1 MLYSIIKNQ
10 SESCKKFNCFCFNYF
25 QIPTQLFLEQYPLL
39 STTPSS
45 HRASSERSIS
55 PLSARENSSPASTTK
70 NFQPTNNNNISSTNN
85 NLSDSSNNSNKNSRS
100 IVHFLN
106 SNHNHH
112 TIPSPT
118 NHHQNH
124 QSDGDNS
131 ATIIPMMPNSLNL
144 QNHTTTTNSTV
155 TNVTPEMSHSS
166 LESLQNIS
174 YNLQSTS
181 SPLPANYSPQH
192 THESLHEQQLRK
204 LSRPSA
210 AEEDSASFVHYPPEH
225 NNNTTS
231 NNLNNAALFLAAQH
245 GVGSFI
251 GGSVTGSKRSMDDVL
266 RKLTN
271 KFRGSSIRDHL
282 QYQQHNH
289 SQNNRK
295 NPGTSDLNR
304 SSAASS
310 SLASSPTR

>member
-1 MLYSIIKNQ
+1 M
-10 SESCKKFNCFCFNYF
+10 
-25 QIPTQLFLEQYPLL
+25 EQYPLL

-45 HRASSERSIS
+45 QRASSERSIS
-55 PLSARENSSPASTTK
+55 PLPAREIASPALTTK
-70 NFQPTNNNNISSTNN
+70 NFQQTNNNNISSTNN
-85 NLSDSSNNSNKNSRS
+85 NLSNSNNNSNKSNRS
-100 IVHFLN
+100 IVHNLK

-112 TIPSPT
+112 TLPSPT
-118 NHHQNH
+118 NLQQSHQI
-124 QSDGDNS
+124 DGDNS
-131 ATIIPMMPNSLNL
+131 TTIIPMMSNSIAL
-144 QNHTTTTNSTV
+144 QNHMTASSSTATNTA
-155 TNVTPEMSHSS
+155 PELPHSS

-181 SPLPANYSPQH
+181 SPSPANYSPQNAN
-192 THESLHEQQLRK
+192 ESLHEQQSIK
-204 LSRPSA
+204 LSRPSVND
-210 AEEDSASFVHYPPEH
+210 EESPSFVHYPPEH

-245 GVGSFI
+245 GVGNFV

-282 QYQQHNH
+282 HYHQYNH
-289 SQNNRK
+289 SQNHQK
-295 NPGTSDLNR
+295 NVGISDVSR
-304 SSAASS
+304 SSVAGS